1 MNAPVDRKPGLPATT
16 LSTDRLLMRA
26 STPALAAAVSDYQ
39 TRNAEHF
46 NRWDPIR
53 PPDYWDVAPT
63 RERLA
68 QYEEAFQAGTLW
80 RYWFVRPEAP
90 DRVIGQCALSQVARG
105 VFQSAMLGYSLDAA
119 EVGHGLMHEALTRL
133 RDEVFSQRVWLHR
146 IQASVRP
153 ENGRSRHV
161 LERLGFAR
169 EGFSPRYLYIHGAWR
184 DHETFALINP
194 DWGDQPPPEE

>member
-1 MNAPVDRKPGLPATT
+1 MNAPVVRKPGLPATT

-26 STPALAAAVSDYQ
+26 STSALAAAVSDYQ
-39 TRNAEHF
+39 ARNAEHF

-119 EVGHGLMHEALTRL
+119 EVGHGLMHEALSRL
-133 RDEVFSQRVWLHR
+133 RDEVFSERVWLHR
-146 IQASVRP
+146 LQASVRP